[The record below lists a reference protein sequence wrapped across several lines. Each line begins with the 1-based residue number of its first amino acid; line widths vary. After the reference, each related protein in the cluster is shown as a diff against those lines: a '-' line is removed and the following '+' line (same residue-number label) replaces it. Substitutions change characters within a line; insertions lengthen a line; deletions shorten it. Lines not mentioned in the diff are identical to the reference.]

1 MPNGH
6 PTRDEDFDLLALGAL
21 EGDERQAIEAHV
33 ASCADCARKLA
44 EARGRVAML
53 ALAAPEAAPSAAAK
67 QRLMAQIRSKS
78 DSAAAAAV
86 AAEPAHQ
93 PRIARVP
100 ASESAPGAPGTFG
113 RWWNVILVPVGVALA
128 ALTIFLWRENRALDR
143 QLAALHA
150 SMAQQQHELHEA
162 DEVAELITSQS
173 TITIPLAQQSGM
185 PKGSAHVMY
194 NEKMGM
200 VMYDGEITPAPAA
213 KTYQLWL
220 VPVKGN
226 PISCGVFKGEPDHWM
241 MKVPE
246 GMPAKWFAVT
256 LEPAGG
262 MPHPTGPM
270 VLMGSVS

>member
-1 MPNGH
+1 MTNSH

-21 EGDERQAIEAHV
+21 EGEEKQALEAHV

-53 ALAAPEAAPSAAAK
+53 SLAAPPVAPSVAVK
-67 QRLMAQIRSKS
+67 QRLMAQIRGE
-78 DSAAAAAV
+78 AV
-86 AAEPAHQ
+86 AAPA
-93 PRIARVP
+93 PAGRLRAARELDSAPAP
-100 ASESAPGAPGTFG
+100 ASFG
-113 RWWNVILVPVGVALA
+113 RWWNAILVPAAVALA
-128 ALTIFLWRENRALDR
+128 ALTIFLWHENRALDR

-150 SMAQQQHELHEA
+150 SMDQQQQQLDEA
-162 DEVAELITSQS
+162 RDVAELMTSQN
-173 TITIPLAQQSGM
+173 TITVPLAQQSGM

-194 NEKMGM
+194 NAKMGM
-200 VMYDGEITPAPAA
+200 VMYDGEIAPAPTA

-220 VPVKGN
+220 VPVKGD
-226 PISCGVFKGEPDHWM
+226 PISLGVFGGQPDHWM

-246 GMPAKWFAVT
+246 GMPCKWFQVT

-270 VLMGSVS
+270 VLMGMVS

>member
-1 MPNGH
+1 MANGH

-21 EGDERQAIEAHV
+21 EGDERRAIEAHV

-53 ALAAPEAAPSAAAK
+53 SLAAPEAAPSAAVK
-67 QRLMAQIRSKS
+67 QRLMAQIRAG
-78 DSAAAAAV
+78 SAS
-86 AAEPAHQ
+86 AEPAHQ
-93 PRIARVP
+93 PHIARVP
-100 ASESAPGAPGTFG
+100 ASAGAPAAPETFA
-113 RWWNVILVPVGVALA
+113 RWWNAILIPAAAALA

-162 DEVAELITSQS
+162 NEVAEMMTSQS
-173 TITIPLAQQSGM
+173 TITVPLARQPGAPM
-185 PKGSAHVMY
+185 GAAHVMY

-200 VMYDGEITPAPAA
+200 MMYDGEITPAPAA

-262 MPHPTGPM
+262 MPHPTGPT

>member
-1 MPNGH
+1 MMNGH
-6 PTRDEDFDLLALGAL
+6 PTRDEDFDLLAVGAL
-21 EGDERQAIEAHV
+21 EGDDKHAIETHV
-33 ASCADCARKLA
+33 ASCTDCARKLA

-53 ALAAPEAAPSAAAK
+53 ALAAPQAAPSPAVK
-67 QRLMAQIRSKS
+67 QRLMAQIRGSS
-78 DSAAAAAV
+78 
-86 AAEPAHQ
+86 AAEPARQ
-93 PRIARVP
+93 PHIARVP
-100 ASESAPGAPGTFG
+100 ASAPAPAAARTFV
-113 RWWNVILVPVGVALA
+113 RWWNAFLAPAAVALA
-128 ALTIFLWRENRALDR
+128 ALTIFLWHENRALDR

-150 SMAQQQHELHEA
+150 SMARQQLDLHQA
-162 DEVAELITSQS
+162 NEVAELVTSRS
-173 TITIPLAQQSGM
+173 TITVPLAQQSGM

-262 MPHPTGPM
+262 MPRPTGPM

>member
-1 MPNGH
+1 MTNGH

-21 EGDERQAIEAHV
+21 EGEEKQALEAHV

-53 ALAAPEAAPSAAAK
+53 SFAAPQVAPSAAVK
-67 QRLMAQIRSKS
+67 QRLMAQIRGE
-78 DSAAAAAV
+78 AAPAPAPAV
-86 AAEPAHQ
+86 
-93 PRIARVP
+93 
-100 ASESAPGAPGTFG
+100 FG
-113 RWWNVILVPVGVALA
+113 RWWNAILVPAAVALA
-128 ALTIFLWRENRALDR
+128 ALTIFLWHENRALDR
-143 QLAALHA
+143 RLAALHA
-150 SMAQQQHELHEA
+150 SMDQQQQQLDEAREL
-162 DEVAELITSQS
+162 AELMTSQS
-173 TITIPLAQQSGM
+173 TITVPLAQQSGM

-194 NEKMGM
+194 NAKMGM
-200 VMYDGEITPAPAA
+200 VMYDGEIAPAPAA

-226 PISCGVFKGEPDHWM
+226 PISLGVFSGQPDHWM

-246 GMPAKWFAVT
+246 GMPCKWFQVT

-270 VLMGSVS
+270 VLMGMVS